1 MTTRTTI
8 AHLQAIV
15 NRINRATNSPAEP
28 YTREGVMGYRANLGN
43 YHLSQAYGGCALHRM
58 VSPGGGVS
66 DVLRIGHVSKRELE
80 AAMHAFIAG
89 LEAGQVSA

>member
-15 NRINRATNSPAEP
+15 DRINRATGCPLESGGCDADG
-28 YTREGVMGYRANLGN
+28 RYRANIGN
-43 YHLSQAYGGCALHRM
+43 YHLDQAYGGVALYRM
-58 VSPGGGVS
+58 VNEDGGCS

-80 AAMHAFIAG
+80 SAMHAFIAG

>member
-15 NRINRATNSPAEP
+15 ARINRKTNSPLESG
-28 YTREGVMGYRANLGN
+28 GVVDGRYRANIGN
-43 YHLSQAYGGCALHRM
+43 YHLDQAYGGVALYRM
-58 VSPGGGVS
+58 VNEGGGCS

-80 AAMHAFIAG
+80 ASMHAFIAG
-89 LEAGQVSA
+89 LEAAVA

>member
-1 MTTRTTI
+1 MTTRTTL

-15 NRINRATNSPAEP
+15 DRINRTTNSPLAP
-28 YTREGVMGYRANLGN
+28 YTREGVMGYRANIGN
-43 YHLSQAYGGCALHRM
+43 YHLSQAYGGAALYRM
-58 VSPGGGVS
+58 ANESGGCS

-89 LEAGQVSA
+89 LEAAEVAA